1 MHWSK
6 FKYIEAILRDYPDYD
21 KYIHDREQELLYP
34 VNMWEDENIGG
45 GRSSDIS
52 NPTERKALTI
62 AEDKRL
68 CTLSKYKTAIQ
79 ESLAESD
86 GKTKEI
92 IEQYYFA
99 RPQLKTWA
107 GVAKGAYV
115 SERQCRRLRDA
126 FFKLID
132 DKLGLP

>member
-1 MHWSK
+1 MQWPK

-21 KYIHDREQELLYP
+21 KYIEERERELFYPTTLY
-34 VNMWEDENIGG
+34 EDENIGG
-45 GRSSDIS
+45 GRSGEIS
-52 NPTERKALTI
+52 KPTERKAITI

-68 CTLSKYKTAIQ
+68 CALSKYKTAVKDAL
-79 ESLAESD
+79 EETD
-86 GKTKEI
+86 ETTKAI

-107 GVAKGAYV
+107 GIANEIHV
-115 SERQCRRLRDA
+115 SERQCRRFRDA
-126 FFKLID
+126 FFEMIE